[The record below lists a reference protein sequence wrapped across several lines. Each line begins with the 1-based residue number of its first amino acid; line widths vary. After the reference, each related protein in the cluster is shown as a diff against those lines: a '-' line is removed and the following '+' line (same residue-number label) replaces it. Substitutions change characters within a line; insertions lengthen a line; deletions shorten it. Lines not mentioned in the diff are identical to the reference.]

1 MQTVFESTSVK
12 IVETVDP
19 EGEVQRQLFI
29 GPPFTN
35 VQGAMKVDRP
45 TFHVHDFTKKLTF
58 GALSVRGG
66 IRDALFL
73 GLGAGIVVRAVS
85 DMAPQAKLDIVDIN
99 LELFDACS
107 RYFFNLDAERFTLYQ
122 EDAYG
127 FVKRSNKRYDFVCCD
142 IFGASLEVPD
152 YLLSGEFATA
162 AKRCLADDGIVAFNT
177 HRALHKNMAES
188 LCRHF
193 KFVFSLPGNNALLLC
208 TDAWPQFVLDA
219 RVEAVQRGNNV
230 DMKGIL
236 DSMTLMRRV
245 DFGFAPHEALV

>member
-1 MQTVFESTSVK
+1 MKTVFESTSVK
-12 IVETVDP
+12 IVETIDA
-19 EGEVQRQLFI
+19 EGDTQRQLFI

-45 TFHVHDFTKKLTF
+45 DFHVHDFTKKLTF

-73 GLGAGIVVRAVS
+73 GLGAGIVIRAMG
-85 DMAPQAKLDIVDIN
+85 DIAPEAKVDIVDIN

-107 RYFFNLDAERFTLYQ
+107 RYFVNLDAEAVSLYQ

-127 FVKRSNKRYDFVCCD
+127 FVKRSGKRYDFVCCD

-152 YLLSGEFATA
+152 YLLSGEFAA
-162 AKRCLADDGIVAFNT
+162 AVKRCLSDAGIAAFNT
-177 HRALHKNMAES
+177 HRALHKSMAEA
-188 LCRHF
+188 LCRQF

-208 TDAWPQFVLDA
+208 TDVWPQFVLDE
-219 RVEAVQRGNNV
+219 RVEAAQRRNNV
-230 DMKGIL
+230 DVRAIR